1 MKRISIDLHDM
12 PLIQARREMQKLLKS
27 CNNSVDEIEVI
38 HGYNSGDKILRYI
51 RTELKHPKIER
62 KYIGLNNG
70 VTNIILKKNN

>member
-1 MKRISIDLHDM
+1 MKRISIDLHNM

-27 CNNSVDEIEVI
+27 CSSSVDEIEVI

-70 VTNIILKKNN
+70 VTNIILKKKN